1 VGLAAGVRVP
11 SEMSEGSARLFVD
24 GFRFVP
30 GDALRPGWALTVNRR
45 HGKYGIILRAMK
57 RLLTIQDISCVGQC
71 STTVALPLVSACG
84 VECAILPSAVLSN
97 HTGGFPSW
105 TFADLT
111 PELTNVERK
120 WVELGIKFDAFY
132 TGYVCESQIDP
143 ILSIMSSCAN
153 EGALRVVDPAM
164 ADNGKLYAGFAD
176 DFPRKMAKLCNGA
189 DYILPNL
196 TEAAFLVGDEPRL
209 EGYAREDIEFLVT
222 KLHGL
227 GAKNVVLTGVSFGKG
242 ELGSAVSDGKSITY
256 DFNPRIDRMSHGT
269 GDVYASVFA
278 GALMRGR
285 TAVEAAALAAD
296 VVCEAIRR
304 TPEDHWYGVSF
315 EAAIPMLANSF
326 ES

>member
-1 VGLAAGVRVP
+1 
-11 SEMSEGSARLFVD
+11 
-24 GFRFVP
+24 
-30 GDALRPGWALTVNRR
+30 
-45 HGKYGIILRAMK
+45 MK

-97 HTGGFPSW
+97 HTGGFSSW

-111 PELTNVERK
+111 PELSNVEKK
-120 WVELGIKFDAFY
+120 WIELGITFDAFY

-143 ILSIMSSCAN
+143 ILSIMETCAAP
-153 EGALRVVDPAM
+153 GAIRVVDPAM

-176 DFPRKMAKLCNGA
+176 DFPSKMARLCNGA

-196 TEAAFLVGDEPRL
+196 TEAAFLVGDEPKL
-209 EGYAREDIEFLVT
+209 SGYTKDEIEFLIT

-227 GAKNVVLTGVSFGKG
+227 GAKNVILTGVSFKSD
-242 ELGSAVSDGKSITY
+242 ELGSAISDGKSIEY

-285 TAVEAAALAAD
+285 SAKDAAALAAD
-296 VVCEAIRR
+296 IVCEAIRE
-304 TPEDHWYGVSF
+304 TASDHWYGVSF
-315 EAAIPMLANSF
+315 ERAIPMLANAFGEVSTTQTNTHK
-326 ES
+326 E